1 MELLPFPLYLNSVLI
16 RINSKIHYLS
26 QKGEKVHASTF
37 FTHSGPPRAPVPV
50 HTQTHSPVVPENT
63 GGVSKITLS
72 SLLRFWSPFS
82 VKGASRNE
90 NQDIAV
96 LISHFM
102 LLRAGNFPN
111 RMFVSDDRNYNLSH
125 SNVDL
130 NYPTKQLGSQ
140 ALNLLLKSSLIDK
153 FEVLFG
159 QGMDI
164 PALTHSPAPAGGCSS
179 SSSAVEPRQGRSQH
193 WAPSWC
199 LQHISITQN
208 TAQVVLI
215 QTPVIKAATSFA

>member
-1 MELLPFPLYLNSVLI
+1 M
-16 RINSKIHYLS
+16 
-26 QKGEKVHASTF
+26 HASTF

-50 HTQTHSPVVPENT
+50 HTQTHTPVAPENT

-72 SLLRFWSPFS
+72 SLLRFWFPFS

-140 ALNLLLKSSLIDK
+140 ALNLLLTSSPIDTA
-153 FEVLFG
+153 EVLFWSGNGYSCTDPQSCSSCRMQQQQLSSGAQAG
-159 QGMDI
+159 QE
-164 PALTHSPAPAGGCSS
+164 PALSPILLLAAHLHLPKYSPG
-179 SSSAVEPRQGRSQH
+179 SAD
-193 WAPSWC
+193 
-199 LQHISITQN
+199 
-208 TAQVVLI
+208 
-215 QTPVIKAATSFA
+215 